1 MAIDE
6 QTEKEMIEF
15 WNEIDLEKI
24 INYFIVDDTEESI
37 DDTEHRRKRL

>member
-1 MAIDE
+1 MMAIDE

-24 INYFIVDDTEESI
+24 INYFIVDEKEENDTEERGS
-37 DDTEHRRKRL
+37 K

>member
-37 DDTEHRRKRL
+37 DDTEERGVK